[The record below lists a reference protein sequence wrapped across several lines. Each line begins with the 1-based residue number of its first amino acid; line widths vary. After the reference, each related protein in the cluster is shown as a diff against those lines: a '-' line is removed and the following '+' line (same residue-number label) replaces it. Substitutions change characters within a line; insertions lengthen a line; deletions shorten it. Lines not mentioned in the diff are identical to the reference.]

1 MSFMDIYLI
10 VPSAFASGMI
20 WFVLLAVLLYIA
32 RDPAHQAIRSLSRV
46 MHNGMRISASAVAR
60 SEQWMVQRNKDVL
73 LAQGREASERIIER
87 EFERIDATVRRDL
100 AEYPAL
106 HRQLSEEVTLL
117 DEDYQASIEVPP
129 APPGWVKAVDA
140 VAKIPAKGDP
150 VVSNILEDI
159 HASLEK
165 ASDDAMD
172 QCRKSSRERHK
183 ILKGMMPHWRKVMQ
197 LLAQVNK
204 NVDSLLVRSK
214 AIERHMDEYE
224 QIVKG
229 TDQAIRTLSSS
240 SLTQFF
246 VAGFVL
252 MVAVGG
258 AAINFNLIATP
269 MSEMVGGT
277 SRMMGYPVSNIAAM
291 VIILV
296 EIAMGLFLMESMRV
310 TRLFPV
316 IGALDDKLRIRM
328 LWASFTILFIL
339 AGVEAGLAYMR
350 EILMQDAA
358 ATRAL
363 LRADG
368 ATEIVQ
374 NSHLWITT
382 AAQMGMGFI
391 LPFALTFVAIPLES
405 FVHSLRTVLGV
416 FSVALLRALVWLLR
430 LLGNVARF
438 SGRVLIHSYDL
449 LIFAPLWLEQVI
461 KGAAE
466 KKAQHEQDDVE
477 TEASSTYLRESGI
490 REGTGL

>member
-1 MSFMDIYLI
+1 MSFMDFYMI
-10 VPSAFASGMI
+10 VPSAFVSGLI

-32 RDPAHQAIRSLSRV
+32 RDPAHQAINAMSRV
-46 MHNGMRISASAVAR
+46 LHNAMRLSATAVLR
-60 SEQWMVQRNKDVL
+60 WEKWMLQRNKDVL
-73 LAQGREASERIIER
+73 LAQGREAAERMIER

-100 AEYPAL
+100 SEYPAL
-106 HRQLSEEVTLL
+106 HRKLNEEVTLL
-117 DEDYQASIEVPP
+117 DEDYQSSTEVPP
-129 APPGWVKAVDA
+129 APPGWIKAVDA

-159 HASLEK
+159 HTSLEK
-165 ASDDAMD
+165 ASEDAIE
-172 QCRKSSRERHK
+172 QCRKSSRDRHQ
-183 ILKGMMPHWRKVMQ
+183 ILKGMMPHWRKVTQ
-197 LLAQVNK
+197 GLSQVNK
-204 NVDSLLVRSK
+204 NVESLLERSK
-214 AIERHMDEYE
+214 GIDRHMMEYE
-224 QIVKG
+224 NIVQG
-229 TDQAIRTLSSS
+229 TNQAVRTLSSS

-252 MVAVGG
+252 LIAVGG

-277 SRMMGYPVSNIAAM
+277 SRIMGYPVSNIAAM

-296 EIAMGLFLMESMRV
+296 EIAMGLFLMEALRI

-316 IGALDDKLRIRM
+316 IGALDDKLRRVI
-328 LWASFTILFIL
+328 LWAAFIFLFSL
-339 AGVEAGLAYMR
+339 AGIEAGLAYMR

-405 FVHSLRTVLGV
+405 FVHSTRTVLGV
-416 FSVALLRALVWLLR
+416 LAVMLLR
-430 LLGNVARF
+430 LLTWALRFAGNVARF
-438 SGRVLIHSYDL
+438 SGRMLTNVYDL
-449 LIFAPLWLEQVI
+449 LIFAPLWVEQLI
-461 KGAAE
+461 KGGAG
-466 KKAQHEQDDVE
+466 KKQVDEDDE
-477 TEASSTYLRESGI
+477 LSSESPSQGI
-490 REGTGL
+490 SQNMSQSLP

>member
-20 WFVLLAVLLYIA
+20 WFVLLAVVLYIA
-32 RDPAHQAIRSLSRV
+32 REPAHQAITALCRV
-46 MHNGMRISASAVAR
+46 LHNGMRLSASAVLRA
-60 SEQWMVQRNKDVL
+60 EQWMIQRNKEVL
-73 LAQGREASERIIER
+73 LAQGREAAERMIER
-87 EFERIDATVRRDL
+87 EFDRIEATVRRDL

-106 HRQLSEEVTLL
+106 HRQLSEEITRL
-117 DEDYQASIEVPP
+117 DEDYQESIEVPP

-159 HASLEK
+159 HSSLEK

-172 QCRKSSRERHK
+172 QFRKSSRQRHA
-183 ILKGMMPHWRKVMQ
+183 ILKGMMPHWRKVKQ
-197 LLAQVNK
+197 NLGQVNK
-204 NVDSLLVRSK
+204 NVDSLLQRCT
-214 AIERHMDEYE
+214 AIDRHMEEYE
-224 QIVKG
+224 NITRQS
-229 TDQAIRTLSSS
+229 DRALRTLSSS

-246 VAGFVL
+246 VAAFVL
-252 MVAVGG
+252 AVAVGG

-277 SRMMGYPVSNIAAM
+277 SRIMGYSVSSIAAM

-316 IGALDDKLRIRM
+316 IGALDDKLRVRM

-350 EILMQDAA
+350 ELLMQDAA

-368 ATEIVQ
+368 GTEIVQ

-416 FSVALLRALVWLLR
+416 FAVAALRALVWGLR
-430 LLGNVARF
+430 LAGNLARF
-438 SGRVLIHSYDL
+438 AGRMLVSIYDL
-449 LIFAPLWLEQVI
+449 LIFAPLWLEQII
-461 KGAAE
+461 KGRAQARATDDAE
-466 KKAQHEQDDVE
+466 E
-477 TEASSTYLRESGI
+477 EASPLA
-490 REGTGL
+490 REGAQL